1 MKIVNVDKLVYSKL
15 KGVGNVV
22 NQKQIEMLATD
33 IVCCKECRYW
43 GDENGFLR
51 AKDGITFAR
60 CKVHNHATYDG
71 NIGWCPTEN
80 DYCSLG
86 ERRDR
91 K

>member
-33 IVCCKECRYW
+33 IVCYKECRYW

-51 AKDGITFAR
+51 TKDGITLQDVR
-60 CKVHNHATYDG
+60 YIT
-71 NIGWCPTEN
+71 TLLMMEM
-80 DYCSLG
+80 
-86 ERRDR
+86 
-91 K
+91 